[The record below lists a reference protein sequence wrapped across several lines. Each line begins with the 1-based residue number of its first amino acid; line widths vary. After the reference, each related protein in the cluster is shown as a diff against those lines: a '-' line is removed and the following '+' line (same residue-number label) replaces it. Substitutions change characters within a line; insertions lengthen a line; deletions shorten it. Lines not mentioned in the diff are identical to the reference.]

1 MVMDNEL
8 HLYEEIMLLALRD
21 EDGTVASGAMYS
33 YAVGGAIL
41 AELLLKQRLCIEEPR
56 KRKKLVTL
64 VMGDAHE
71 QVKRLKEPIDI
82 LFLDADKQGY
92 LDYLTK
98 LLPLVE
104 PGGLVIAHNVT
115 ARQADPRYVKA
126 ITSNPELETLFLNLE
141 SSGIG
146 VTMKKR

>member
-1 MVMDNEL
+1 
-8 HLYEEIMLLALRD
+8 
-21 EDGTVASGAMYS
+21 
-33 YAVGGAIL
+33 
-41 AELLLKQRLCIEEPR
+41 
-56 KRKKLVTL
+56 

-82 LFLDADKQGY
+82 LFLDADKEGY
-92 LDYLTK
+92 FDYLTK
-98 LLPLVE
+98 LLPLIK
-104 PGGLVIAHNVT
+104 PGGLVIAHNMTV
-115 ARQADPRYVKA
+115 RQADPRYVKA